1 MMQYRN
7 IHALEGLNFGEMTAI
22 QKNLRAEISDT
33 PLAKEPRFVSGVD
46 IGYDSARKKGVA
58 VIVTLDYQSR
68 QVVDT
73 TYAVGDAPLPY
84 RPGYLAF
91 RELPLFLKAWEKLE
105 TETDLLFF
113 DGQGRIHPRRMGL
126 ATHAGFFIDKPT
138 VGIAKNPFVGT
149 FDTPQNVLGSYR
161 YVHDKAE
168 RIGAVLRTKVDTKPV
183 FVSAGNRIT
192 LEDALRMTLHF
203 VDGKYRIPMPTRL
216 ADSQTKK
223 LRPEMG

>member
-1 MMQYRN
+1 MRYRK
-7 IHALEGLNFGEMTAI
+7 IHGLEGLGFAEMTAI
-22 QKNLRAEISDT
+22 QNTLREKISDT

-46 IGYDSARKKGVA
+46 VGYDSTRQKGVA

-68 QVVDT
+68 EVVDT
-73 TYAVGDAPLPY
+73 TYALGDATLPY

-91 RELPLFLKAWEKLE
+91 RELPLFLQAWEKLE
-105 TETDLLFF
+105 TQTDLLFF

-149 FDTPQNVLGSYR
+149 YDAPENMLGSYR
-161 YVHDKAE
+161 YVYDKTE
-168 RIGAVLRTKVDTKPV
+168 KIGAVVRSKAGTKPL

-192 LEDALRMTLHF
+192 LEDALQVTMHF

-216 ADSQTKK
+216 ADSYTKK
-223 LRPEMG
+223 LRGDL